1 MKLSFSLSSKPSS
14 FRPNPPKEIRNGGGK
29 AEDGEPKPQ
38 FVTVFDPTQT
48 LDAPAQLVIPPI
60 PNADLRPTKKMK
72 SFPLPTANDDPSA
85 AVASETR
92 FVLDTST
99 GDAPAS
105 NIAYGLTLRS
115 NGGAAPVDSRSHEED
130 GDPCRAASVEDSMLR
145 RFKEDMKNLPQ
156 DRGFDE
162 FNDIPVEGFGAAL
175 LAGYGWSEG
184 KGIGRNNKGDT
195 KVVQYERRAGTEGL
209 GYVPC
214 SSDPKKRKGQWV
226 AQEEKET
233 EKEKEKQE
241 KDKKKDKIVRVISGR
256 HTGMKGKV
264 LKGSVASKILLKLLE
279 TGEEVKLEGGMVV
292 ELGSEKEEK
301 FLGRLNELR
310 IAEKDDK
317 REDRRKRNKRRE
329 EKRGR
334 DEEVNKGEDLH
345 QRSSSGCGER
355 RRTVR
360 WLKSHIRVR
369 IISEDFMRGKL
380 FLQKGEVVDVVG
392 PTTCDIA
399 VDGSRELLQG
409 VDQEMLETALP
420 RRGGPVLVLSGKHEG
435 VFGSLVE
442 RNKEDETAVV
452 RDADTHALITVR
464 LEQIAE
470 YTGDPSYIGY

>member
-1 MKLSFSLSSKPSS
+1 MKLSFSLSSKSS
-14 FRPNPPKEIRNGGGK
+14 KPPQEILNGGGK
-29 AEDGEPKPQ
+29 AEDGEAKPQ
-38 FVTVFDPTQT
+38 FVTVFDPAQT
-48 LDAPAQLVIPPI
+48 LDAPAKLVIPPI
-60 PNADLRPTKKMK
+60 PNVDLRPTKKMK
-72 SFPLPTANDDPSA
+72 SLLPTAEDDPSA
-85 AVASETR
+85 AAASETR

-105 NIAYGLTLRS
+105 NIPYGLTLRS
-115 NGGAAPVDSRSHEED
+115 NGAAASADSRSQEED
-130 GDPCRAASVEDSMLR
+130 GDRHRAASVEDSMLR
-145 RFKEDMKNLPQ
+145 RFKEDMENLPE

-184 KGIGRNNKGDT
+184 KGIGRNKKGDT

-209 GYVPC
+209 GYVP
-214 SSDPKKRKGQWV
+214 SSRDPKKRKGQWV
-226 AQEEKET
+226 SQE
-233 EKEKEKQE
+233 EKEKQE
-241 KDKKKDKIVRVISGR
+241 KDKDKDKIVRVISGR

-279 TGEEVKLEGGMVV
+279 TGEEVKLEGDMVV
-292 ELGSEKEEK
+292 ELGSEKEET
-301 FLGRLNELR
+301 FLRRLNELKV
-310 IAEKDDK
+310 AEKDDK
-317 REDRRKRNKRRE
+317 REDKRNRDKRRE

-334 DEEVNKGEDLH
+334 DEEVKKGEDLH
-345 QRSSSGCGER
+345 QRLSSGCGER
-355 RRTVR
+355 SRAAR
-360 WLKSHIRVR
+360 WLKNHIRVR
-369 IISEDFMRGKL
+369 IISEDFMGGKL

-399 VDGSRELLQG
+399 MDGSRKLLQG
-409 VDQEMLETALP
+409 VDQEILETALP
-420 RRGGPVLVLSGKHEG
+420 RRGGPVLVLCGKHEG

-470 YTGDPSYIGY
+470 YTADPSYIGY

>member
-14 FRPNPPKEIRNGGGK
+14 TSRPNPPKEVRNGGGK
-29 AEDGEPKPQ
+29 AEDVEPKPQ
-38 FVTVFDPTQT
+38 FVTVFDPAQT
-48 LDAPAQLVIPPI
+48 LDTPAKLVIPPI
-60 PNADLRPTKKMK
+60 PNADLHPTKKMK
-72 SFPLPTANDDPSA
+72 NLPLPTADDDPSA

-105 NIAYGLTLRS
+105 NISYGLTLRS
-115 NGGAAPVDSRSHEED
+115 NGAAASADSRSQEED
-130 GDPCRAASVEDSMLR
+130 GDRCRATLVEDSMLR
-145 RFKEDMKNLPQ
+145 RFKEDMKNLPE

-195 KVVQYERRAGTEGL
+195 KVVLYERRAGTEGL
-209 GYVPC
+209 GYVPS
-214 SSDPKKRKGQWV
+214 SSDPKKRKGQWI
-226 AQEEKET
+226 AQERKEK

-241 KDKKKDKIVRVISGR
+241 KDKEKDKFVRVISGR

-264 LKGSVASKILLKLLE
+264 LKGSVASKVLLKLLE

-310 IAEKDDK
+310 IVDKDDK
-317 REDRRKRNKRRE
+317 REDRRKGDKRRE
-329 EKRGR
+329 EKSR
-334 DEEVNKGEDLH
+334 DEEVKKGKDLH

-360 WLKSHIRVR
+360 WLKNHIRVR
-369 IISEDFMRGKL
+369 IISENFMGGKL

-399 VDGSRELLQG
+399 MDGSRELLQG
-409 VDQEMLETALP
+409 VDQEILETALP

-470 YTGDPSYIGY
+470 YTGDPSYIGH